1 MGGNTT
7 FSVSLGKTLTIAGT
21 LAESSPSSITIT
33 GAGLLQLTA
42 NNASADGYSGGTTIS
57 GGGTLGISSDNAL
70 GAASGGISLNG
81 GTLQI
86 QGASD
91 TSTARTI
98 NIGSGGGTLDI
109 DNAANTFVP
118 STIIGNGS
126 LTKTGAGALSINV
139 PNTYGAATYVNG
151 GTLTIE
157 GSFISVAT
165 TGTITINNN
174 GTLMLGDALL
184 LNNVLGPST
193 GSIATLDVNSGGTVT
208 THAGTAQNLAAVIL
222 AGGTM
227 AGDPH
232 PLSGYSD
239 YTLNGTV
246 SADATAGISTI
257 SAAGGINLRGAITF
271 DVSSGSGE
279 LLVSCA
285 DPQRAFGCGRCYY
298 QNWTGIVCVVWDKQL
313 LRRHDCERR
322 YVGCRWYH
330 QRQPQCWCRRHDWRE
345 WSNWRRPHCVE
356 RGNSRA
362 GDALGL
368 LTAQSLALGETS
380 QTNVELGGT
389 TRGTLYDSMVTS
401 SSMQL
406 AGTLNVSLV
415 NDFIPVAGT
424 SFKLLDWGSLS
435 GTFSTV
441 TVPTMNGRIVW
452 DTSQLYTTGTISV
465 VATYLAGDFN
475 RDGHVDAADI
485 LPMEQALTNL
495 GGYNAAH
502 SSLTSAQLLDIED
515 VNGDGKVNNADLQAL
530 LIELKA
536 GGGSSDSVPEPSTIA
551 LLGIG
556 ALAITFRRRSR

>member
-86 QGASD
+86 QGTSD

-279 LLVSCA
+279 LLVSWPIHNEPSA
-285 DPQRAFGCGRCYY
+285 AAGAITK
-298 QNWTGIVCVVWDKQL
+298 TGPGLFVL
-313 LRRHDCERR
+313 S
-322 YVGCRWYH
+322 GT
-330 QRQPQCWCRRHDWRE
+330 
-345 WSNWRRPHCVE
+345 SNY
-356 RGNSRA
+356 S
-362 GDALGL
+362 
-368 LTAQSLALGETS
+368 
-380 QTNVELGGT
+380 GGT
-389 TRGTLYDSMVTS
+389 TVNAGM
-401 SSMQL
+401 L
-406 AGTLNVSLV
+406 AV
-415 NDFIPVAGT
+415 D
-424 SFKLLDWGSLS
+424 
-435 GTFSTV
+435 
-441 TVPTMNGRIVW
+441 
-452 DTSQLYTTGTISV
+452 GTISGNLNV
-465 VATYLAGDFN
+465 GAGGTIGGN
-475 RDGHVDAADI
+475 GQI
-485 LPMEQALTNL
+485 GGALTVSNEGIL
-495 GGYNAAH
+495 A
-502 SSLTSAQLLDIED
+502 
-515 VNGDGKVNNADLQAL
+515 
-530 LIELKA
+530 
-536 GGGSSDSVPEPSTIA
+536 PEM
-551 LLGIG
+551 
-556 ALAITFRRRSR
+556 REVC